1 MNQVYIGDIWLVSFN
16 FQIDEFVILTGP
28 NQHATFYPPLHPAG
42 VESVTFSSFGSSPPR
57 PYVYGFI
64 CSSLVDTSRTSYG
77 LNVLMGHKG
86 LQNGQACDNNT
97 LGLVDRIVYFP
108 YCTKFKP
115 SGRKILLNI
124 T

>member
-28 NQHATFYPPLHPAG
+28 NQLATFYSPLHPAG
-42 VESVTFSSFGSSPPR
+42 AESVTFSSFGSSPPR

-86 LQNGQACDNNT
+86 LQNGQACVNNT
-97 LGLVDRIVYFP
+97 LGLVDRSYIFLIAQSLNLVGEK
-108 YCTKFKP
+108 YC
-115 SGRKILLNI
+115 
-124 T
+124 